1 MKCGF
6 EWHFQ
11 LNTRK
16 LFCEDISEIS
26 EEVVGKIRRKFNLSI
41 SEFEEIDESAKFEI
55 KKSREVI
62 YEICKNDCLVDV
74 DEEPPHEINKEALQ
88 LALNIATALNC
99 KTFDKIIVMRKNI
112 VDGSVPSGFQ
122 RTILIGIDGYYNFK
136 DKKIPISTVCLEEDA
151 GRKVGEEDGKPIYR
165 LDRLGIPL
173 VEVST
178 KPIETTPEEAKELAT
193 SFGLFTRLFNVRR
206 GIGTIRQ
213 DVNLSTEKSNRV
225 EIKGFQNL
233 RKMDKIIKEEIN
245 RHENL
250 IKLAQEKG
258 DLIKYLNNEI
268 YDITNLFA
276 ETQSKIVSEGIKKG
290 KRVYAMKLP
299 NFSGVLGFKVQTNK
313 RFGGE
318 IGDYLKALYNVS
330 IIHSDELPS
339 YGITENDKQKIKEFL
354 KCEDKDAFL
363 FFITDSKEKEIG
375 HAIMERINTL
385 LKEVPSE
392 VRFVDENSETTKFL
406 RPIGGKERMYIET
419 DLPIIEIPKEMKEI
433 AEKYRNLSVE
443 SIAKKLDT
451 TLEKLEVIVE
461 EGKLGIALDL
471 HEKGI
476 NTDDFIRVFIEGYN
490 FAKNKFGKEIDKND
504 LIKLAYLLKDRKI
517 AKEAIRVIL
526 EKMIEE
532 GKPIEEIIKEYNLWK
547 MEEDKLKEI
556 VEKMKNLSLD
566 RIIMTIRSK
575 YGPVVDAEDI
585 ARILKNLNE

>member
-1 MKCGF
+1 
-6 EWHFQ
+6 
-11 LNTRK
+11 
-16 LFCEDISEIS
+16 
-26 EEVVGKIRRKFNLSI
+26 
-41 SEFEEIDESAKFEI
+41 
-55 KKSREVI
+55 
-62 YEICKNDCLVDV
+62 
-74 DEEPPHEINKEALQ
+74 
-88 LALNIATALNC
+88 
-99 KTFDKIIVMRKNI
+99 
-112 VDGSVPSGFQ
+112 
-122 RTILIGIDGYYNFK
+122 
-136 DKKIPISTVCLEEDA
+136 
-151 GRKVGEEDGKPIYR
+151 
-165 LDRLGIPL
+165 
-173 VEVST
+173 
-178 KPIETTPEEAKELAT
+178 
-193 SFGLFTRLFNVRR
+193 
-206 GIGTIRQ
+206 
-213 DVNLSTEKSNRV
+213 
-225 EIKGFQNL
+225 
-233 RKMDKIIKEEIN
+233 
-245 RHENL
+245 
-250 IKLAQEKG
+250 
-258 DLIKYLNNEI
+258 
-268 YDITNLFA
+268 
-276 ETQSKIVSEGIKKG
+276 
-290 KRVYAMKLP
+290 
-299 NFSGVLGFKVQTNK
+299 
-313 RFGGE
+313 

-363 FFITDSKEKEIG
+363 FFITDSKEKEIAN
-375 HAIMERINTL
+375 AIIERINTL

-461 EGKLGIALDL
+461 EGKLGMALDL

-476 NTDDFIRVFIEGYN
+476 DTDDFIRVFIEGYN
-490 FAKNKFGKEIDKND
+490 FVKNKFGKEIDKND

-517 AKEAIRVIL
+517 AKEAVRVIL

-532 GKPIEEIIKEYNLWK
+532 GKSIEEIIKEHNLWK

-566 RIIMTIRSK
+566 RIIMTIRAK